1 MMPLLALFA
10 GERFSGERRNLLMNG
25 LDARQSILLLDALGD
40 PAERSLAA
48 DKSSMSRALAAIGI
62 PVPPILVELKA
73 ADRFDLSVPPWA
85 EGRRLFLKPRYGAG
99 SRGIVVVERLSASR
113 FLVGG
118 KQMSVSAFA
127 SRLSA
132 QASEGPVLVQPFL
145 EPDPSI
151 RDISPQAPPWL
162 RITIYR
168 TPGGEPRVLSGMLVL
183 PTKDQ
188 GGEAPPTTQLLV
200 PVDPVDGMLL
210 QGLLWK
216 CPGKRFAVVPWNG
229 VRLTGRIVPEW
240 HEAYRLALRG
250 STLLPKLPVI
260 GWDVLITSEGPV
272 VAEAN
277 TWIALSSAEL
287 WYFEANTR
295 SPLMGVLLRWLE
307 ERRWSSSGY
316 RIAGSGGGA

>member
-1 MMPLLALFA
+1 MPLLTLFA
-10 GERFSGERRNLLMNG
+10 GEKFSGERRNLLMNG

-40 PAERSLAA
+40 PAEQSLAA
-48 DKSSMSRALAAIGI
+48 DKSKMSRALAAIGV
-62 PVPPILVELKA
+62 PVPPILAELKA
-73 ADRFDLSVPPWA
+73 AEGLDLSVPPWT

-99 SRGIVVVERLSASR
+99 SLGVAIVERLSASR

-132 QASEGPVLVQPFL
+132 QASEGPILVQPFL
-145 EPDPSI
+145 EPNASI

-162 RITIYR
+162 RITVYR
-168 TPGGEPRVLSGMLVL
+168 TPGGTPRMLSGMLVL

-188 GGEAPPTTQLLV
+188 GGEAPPTTQLVV
-200 PVDPVDGMLL
+200 PIDPQNGALSH
-210 QGLLWK
+210 GLLWK
-216 CPGKRFAVVPWNG
+216 RPRERFAVVPWNG
-229 VRLTGRIVPEW
+229 VRLAGRAVPEW
-240 HEAYRLALRG
+240 DQAYRLALHG

-260 GWDVLITSEGPV
+260 GWDVLVTSEGPI

-287 WYFEANTR
+287 WYFEANAP
-295 SPLMGVLLRWLE
+295 SPLMGVLSRWLE
-307 ERRWSSSGY
+307 
-316 RIAGSGGGA
+316 